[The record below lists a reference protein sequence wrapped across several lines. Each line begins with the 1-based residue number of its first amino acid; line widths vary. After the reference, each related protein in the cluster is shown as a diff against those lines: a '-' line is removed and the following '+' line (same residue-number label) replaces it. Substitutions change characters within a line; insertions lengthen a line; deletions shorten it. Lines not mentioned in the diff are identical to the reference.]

1 MHVQRLEMIPTINTE
16 AILAAV
22 QNQKLTGA
30 SDTING
36 LAFLSYSGEATDGF
50 NYNLSMFGNHGG
62 KTWLDGDVLK
72 TGMMSPM
79 RHTTPTRLFPIIA
92 PILKDMI
99 QMRLLVS
106 RVRISLL
113 KAGDTIV
120 THRDSPD
127 KNDYCVK
134 FHIPLNSNPGC
145 EFVFGKDRYHLDP
158 GGVYL
163 ADVAKNHSFVNAG
176 DTDRYHI
183 IGDCI
188 VFNKDLPFCCP
199 NVDQVIQFHDRWQD
213 IATSRVEQKWLR
225 QDAIDGPNN
234 V

>member
-1 MHVQRLEMIPTINTE
+1 MHVQRLELIPPVNTDV
-16 AILAAV
+16 ILAEV
-22 QNQKLTGA
+22 QHQQLTG
-30 SDTING
+30 STNTING
-36 LAFLSYSGEATDGF
+36 LAFLSHSGEVTDGF
-50 NYNLSMFGNHGG
+50 NYNLSMFGTHGG

-72 TGMMSPM
+72 TGMMSPL
-79 RHTTPTRLFPIIA
+79 RHTTKTPLFPIIG
-92 PILKDMI
+92 PILKDMV
-99 QMRLLVS
+99 RLGMLIG
-106 RVRISLL
+106 RVRMSLL

-158 GGVYL
+158 GSVYL
-163 ADVAKNHSFVNAG
+163 TDVAKNHSFVNAG

-188 VFNKDLPFCCP
+188 VYNKDLPFYCH
-199 NVDQVIQFHDRWQD
+199 NVDEVLRFHARWQD
-213 IATSRVEQKWLR
+213 IATGKVEQKWLR
-225 QDAIDGPNN
+225 QDAIDGPHIT
-234 V
+234 